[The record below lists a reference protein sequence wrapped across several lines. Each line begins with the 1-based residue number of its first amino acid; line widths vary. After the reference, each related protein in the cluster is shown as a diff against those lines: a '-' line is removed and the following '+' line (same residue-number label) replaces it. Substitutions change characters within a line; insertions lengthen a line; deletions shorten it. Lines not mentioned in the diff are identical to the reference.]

1 MIFPKFGHIYVID
14 LEPRVGT
21 KPGKQR
27 PCLCVQPTIFCES
40 GLKSAM
46 MIPLTTKI
54 IEEDVFPLRVKV
66 KKGTC
71 GLEQDSDL
79 LINQLLAWDINLI
92 KQDLG
97 AVPEGLLQLVRVAVK
112 DFLDL

>member
-1 MIFPKFGHIYVID
+1 MILPKFGHIYIID
-14 LEPRVGT
+14 LDPRVGT

-46 MIPLTTKI
+46 MIPLTTNVI
-54 IEEDVFPLRVKV
+54 DQDVFPLRVRL

-71 GLEQDSDL
+71 GLDKESDL
-79 LINQLLAWDINLI
+79 LINQLLAWDVSLI
-92 KQDLG
+92 KKDLG
-97 AVPEGLLQLVRVAVK
+97 PVSEGLQQLVRLAMK